1 MCSVLGTKEC
11 SFSSW
16 LVYQQVGILAI
27 WIFICSS
34 PEGRFWRYS
43 QASALII
50 ENLTLYICFTT
61 PWLPAPCHSLTN
73 SPPSLFPPPLNI
85 GYRLELITLQNC
97 STSELLASTSYLL
110 GRSPPPFT
118 LSWHCFCILWS
129 HWGFYSVPL
138 LLNLLVPPG
147 LLVII
152 LPWRSPQQLL
162 FLSSSLLPHLLT
174 ESIQWNHWSKLLPS
188 GFMHSAQHRC
198 HWVHNLTNIL
208 GLQAHWQ
215 SCHLLS
221 FFTGEISNIDPY
233 F

>member
-1 MCSVLGTKEC
+1 MCSELGTKEC

-34 PEGRFWRYS
+34 PEVRFWRHS
-43 QASALII
+43 QASALIVA
-50 ENLTLYICFTT
+50 NLTLYICLTT

-85 GYRLELITLQNC
+85 GYSLELITLQNC
-97 STSELLASTSYLL
+97 SISELLASTSYLL

-129 HWGFYSVPL
+129 HWGFCSVPL

-152 LPWRSPQQLL
+152 LPWRSPQQLFFSL
-162 FLSSSLLPHLLT
+162 IFLALSSANWIHTMKPL
-174 ESIQWNHWSKLLPS
+174 IQT
-188 GFMHSAQHRC
+188 SAFRVYALSQHRC

-208 GLQAHWQ
+208 GLQADWQ
-215 SCHLLS
+215 SYHLLS
-221 FFTGEISNIDPY
+221 FFTGEISNIDPS